1 MALDCGESNCVVVVV
16 TPAAVDDDSLV
27 TTVDDDV
34 ECALDADGEPFRFIV
49 VMAAAIDIS
58 LLTIQ
63 LLFSISV

>member
-1 MALDCGESNCVVVVV
+1 MSNCVV
-16 TPAAVDDDSLV
+16 DDDTLV

-49 VMAAAIDIS
+49 VMASAIDNS
-58 LLTIQ
+58 LLTMQ

>member
-1 MALDCGESNCVVVVV
+1 MSNSVVVVV

-34 ECALDADGEPFRFIV
+34 ECVLDADGEPFRFIV